1 MQIPGFDIDSEIG
14 QGAMASVY
22 LATQRSLQRKVA
34 LKVMAASLAAD
45 PTFCER
51 FLREGRT
58 LARLSHPHIAT
69 IHDIGNVGELYYMA
83 MEYLPSGTL
92 KERIAAGLAPEQGLL
107 YVRQIAQALGYAH
120 AQGLVHRDV
129 KPANILFRADGTA
142 VLSDFGIAKSLDDRT
157 QFTQAGF
164 AVGTPSYMSPEQ
176 ARGMDIDG
184 RADLYALGVVL
195 YEILVGELPYR
206 GTDALSTA
214 LAHLTEPLPELPI
227 EHGRYQSI
235 LRGLLAKDPEQ
246 RFADAA
252 ALLAALDR
260 LPVDDPDSTVIRPLP
275 VAMPG
280 KAELGGLT
288 PVSIDIP
295 QAVAAP
301 VASPTPAPEP
311 TRPQPSAPAQAGPGK
326 PAKALLAVAIAAAL
340 GLGATWLWWPA
351 DSDQPAAP
359 PPVAQAASQAQT
371 PATPPLAASEDGR
384 PLLMPG
390 KKTLFQRV
398 LSKPEAQLLAR
409 PGDSAGEPLPAF
421 SVLYVY
427 QRKDIDGQQWL
438 EVGASSAGQ
447 RDGWL
452 PATQTS
458 DWKQSLVLKFTER
471 SGRSPVMFMRQAD
484 DLQQLLDDT
493 GKARADLLKAQN
505 EPDQVPQVLALEP
518 AASAVPQNQF
528 YLMPIFD
535 YRESFGA
542 DGQPVQLLNV
552 ASIDPGSRARSQA
565 ATAAGAALAADNR
578 FRTGIVLVVDTS
590 VSMQPYI
597 DRVRQVVSELQ
608 AQLAARGELDNVSFG
623 LVGFRNSVKRT
634 PGLDYLSKTLV
645 SLEEGRDPARFL
657 KAAAQVKATSVSSHS
672 FNEDA
677 FAGVMQAVEGMDWSG
692 YGGRIVLL
700 VSDAG
705 ALRKNDPYSST
716 QMNEAEVRQAAL
728 SKQIK
733 IYALHL
739 RTPAGANNHGAA
751 ESQYRV
757 LTADSNPQIGDL
769 YVGVPGGDVGAFGE
783 RVREIGSTFA
793 ELVHQVRQQQPQP
806 LPQLNAGATLAA
818 KTQAIG
824 YAMHMDFLG
833 RAGASQAPQLVSAW
847 AADRDL
853 SNPALPSLQVCVM
866 LTKLQLND
874 LQQSLK
880 LIVDAAR
887 KTRSSPG
894 DFFNEIASAS
904 AYMSRDP
911 GALRKG
917 ANLAQ
922 GGVLGEYL
930 DGLPYRSKSL
940 SMTQDLWLSLSVAE
954 QEDFI
959 DELDSKIRLYET
971 FHNDMAN
978 WVRFGKAEPGDA
990 LYRVPLSTLP

>member
-1 MQIPGFDIDSEIG
+1 MNADMHIPGFDIDGEIG

-34 LKVMAASLAAD
+34 LKVMAASLAQD

-58 LARLSHPHIAT
+58 LARLAHPHIAT
-69 IHDIGNVGELYYMA
+69 IHDIGNVDALYYMA
-83 MEYLPSGTL
+83 MEYLPNGTL
-92 KERIAAGLAPEQGLL
+92 KERIAAGLDPEQGLL

-176 ARGMDIDG
+176 ARGQEIDG

-195 YEILVGELPYR
+195 YEILVGELPYN

-214 LAHLTEPLPELPI
+214 LAHLTEPLPALPL
-227 EHGRYQSI
+227 EHGRYQAI
-235 LRGLLAKDPEQ
+235 LSGLLAKSADE
-246 RFADAA
+246 RFSDAA

-260 LPVDDPDSTVIRPLP
+260 LPLQDDDATVFRPLLGGEVLTP
-275 VAMPG
+275 LTPAGVA
-280 KAELGGLT
+280 AELAEPPPASVSPAPAPT
-288 PVSIDIP
+288 PIEPAPVLAATP
-295 QAVAAP
+295 AATTRTPRNALLALAVAAVLGLAGGAYWWLQPGSPLAGQASPDSEP
-301 VASPTPAPEP
+301 VASP
-311 TRPQPSAPAQAGPGK
+311 
-326 PAKALLAVAIAAAL
+326 VIAEANAE
-340 GLGATWLWWPA
+340 G
-351 DSDQPAAP
+351 D
-359 PPVAQAASQAQT
+359 
-371 PATPPLAASEDGR
+371 R
-384 PLLMPG
+384 PLLMAG
-390 KKTLFQRV
+390 KQTLFQRV
-398 LSKPEAQLLAR
+398 LSKPGARLLSSPEA
-409 PGDSAGEPLPAF
+409 GDGKAVPAF

-427 QRKDIDGQQWL
+427 QRKNVDGQPWL
-438 EVGASSAGQ
+438 QVGAASDGQ
-447 RDGWL
+447 REGWIAGAQL
-452 PATQTS
+452 S
-458 DWKQSLVLKFTER
+458 DWKQSLVLTFTER
-471 SGRSPVMFMRQAD
+471 SGRAPLMFLRQPD
-484 DLQQLLDDT
+484 DVQHLLDDP
-493 GKARADLLKAQN
+493 AQAQKVLHSAQTAP
-505 EPDQVPQVLALEP
+505 EQVPQVMALEP
-518 AASAVPQNQF
+518 AGQAVAASQF

-535 YRESFGA
+535 YRESFDA
-542 DGQPVQLLNV
+542 SGQPVQLLNI
-552 ASIDPGSRARSQA
+552 ASIDPGTRADPPA
-565 ATAAGAALAADNR
+565 AKKPQTPAADNA

-597 DRVRQVVSELQ
+597 DRVQQVVSELQ
-608 AQLAARGELDNVSFG
+608 AQLQARGELDNVSFG

-634 PGLDYLSKTLV
+634 PGLQYLSKTLV
-645 SLEEGRDPARFL
+645 DLQQGRDPARFL
-657 KAAAQVKATSVSSHS
+657 RAAREVKATTVSSHA

-677 FAGVMQAVEGMDWSG
+677 FAGVMQAVEGLDWSG

-705 ALRKNDPYSST
+705 ALRKSDPASST

-739 RTPAGANNHGAA
+739 RTPAGQHNHASA
-751 ESQYRV
+751 EAQYRV

-769 YVGVPGGDVGAFGE
+769 YVSVPGGDVKLFGE
-783 RVREIGSTFA
+783 RVREIGTTFA
-793 ELVHQVRQQQPQP
+793 ELAQQVRERQPQ
-806 LPQLNAGATLAA
+806 ATPVLDAAPSLAA
-818 KTQAIG
+818 KSAAIG

-833 RAGASQAPQLVSAW
+833 RQQASQAPQLVSAW
-847 AADRDL
+847 TADRDL
-853 SNPALPSLQVCVM
+853 SNPALPALQVCVM

-887 KTRSSPG
+887 KTRSSPA

-904 AYMSRDP
+904 AYMTRDP
-911 GALRKG
+911 GALRDG
-917 ANLAQ
+917 ANLAAS
-922 GGVLGEYL
+922 GVLGEYL

-959 DELDSKIRLYET
+959 DELESKISLYET
-971 FHNDMAN
+971 FHNDLGN
-978 WVRFGKAEPGDA
+978 WVRFGNAEPGDA